1 MTVGSSGK
9 ARLGLPLWGR
19 GDAVNAQVLIDS
31 IVRQVTV
38 LIAQLATSGGIRAP
52 LSHVAN
58 QVFLDLARELEGQGV
73 SRKVSAD
80 MFGMALRAY
89 IRKVRRLSEAQSEQ
103 GRTLWQALLDFVRA
117 QGLVTRERV
126 LGRFQADG
134 ELSVTAV
141 LHDLTESGLVFCS
154 GSGKSAV
161 YRAASDD
168 ELDRLAQL
176 SDASGLDE
184 LAWVLIYREGP
195 FGVERLRELLGRSE
209 AVTHELVERL
219 VAAGRVQRG
228 TGGEL
233 LAQDFVVP
241 LGSSAGW
248 EAAVFDHVQAVVQTI
263 CQRLQAAGNA
273 EAAALVGGSTYSFDV
288 WAGHPLE
295 QTVKAQLR
303 ELRERLGALRTKV
316 DAHNRAHGVP
326 AEYQQVVTYVGQCSL
341 ERSSGVESDEEV
353 GNNDEQQ

>member
-1 MTVGSSGK
+1 
-9 ARLGLPLWGR
+9 L
-19 GDAVNAQVLIDS
+19 NAQVLIDS

-58 QVFLDLARELEGQGV
+58 QVFLDLARELEAQGV

-89 IRKVRRLSEAQSEQ
+89 IRKVRRLSEAQTEQ

-117 QGLVTRERV
+117 QGLVTRPRV
-126 LGRFQADG
+126 LERFRADG
-134 ELSVTAV
+134 ELQVTAV

-154 GSGKSAV
+154 GAGQTAV

-176 SDASGLDE
+176 SDAAGLDE

-195 FGVERLRELLGRSE
+195 FSSERLRELLGRSAAATNE
-209 AVTHELVERL
+209 VIERL
-219 VAAGRVQRG
+219 LASSRVQRAPDG
-228 TGGEL
+228 QL
-233 LAQDFVVP
+233 LAKDFVVP

-263 CQRLQAAGNA
+263 CQRLQAAA
-273 EAAALVGGSTYSFDV
+273 SADAAANVGGSTYSFDV
-288 WAGHPLE
+288 WPGHPLE
-295 QTVKAQLR
+295 QAVKAQLR
-303 ELRERLGALRTKV
+303 ELRERLGALRQQV
-316 DAHNRAHGVP
+316 DEHNRAHGLPV
-326 AEYQQVVTYVGQCSL
+326 EHQQVVTYVGQCVL
-341 ERSSGVESDEEV
+341 ERSTEGERLESEEEASAH
-353 GNNDEQQ
+353 GKRQ